1 MTKLAVTVTVLSDES
16 SVCDEAGVVLV
27 ADDEDT
33 PGIVPKTLSTIAGSK
48 QPIPTPGTL
57 DIGIAKHCSFGLS
70 HDTSLKDLLGPS
82 HVAFRPLMQAIWP
95 SKQASWLVN

>member
-1 MTKLAVTVTVLSDES
+1 MTKLAVTVTVLSSES

-27 ADDEDT
+27 AVDEDT
-33 PGIVPKTLSTIAGSK
+33 PGIVPRTLSAVAGSK
-48 QPIPTPGTL
+48 QPIPTPGAL

-82 HVAFRPLMQAIWP
+82 HLATRPLMQAVWFP
-95 SKQASWLVN
+95 TQASSLFN